1 LAGARANPRIL
12 PAAIIGDLT
21 GMVSPADQQLLADR
35 GPDELVNTI
44 TAPTML
50 VQGTVDTLFTLAEAD
65 ANAKVLIAN
74 GVPTKVEWFCGGHG
88 ACLTS
93 TNNGELIQQNTLGW
107 LDRYVKGNTLLPT
120 GPQFEWVDQHGTQF
134 SSNVDPVPTGTSIV
148 ASSVKSAVLP
158 LLPVIGGSGPQL
170 KVTSFGPIG
179 ALLGIPSGSKAVNAV
194 DLTIPAATTT
204 AYIVGAPQLTLIYP
218 APGPAATCTRSLSTT
233 PPALCSATSSRRC
246 R

>member
-35 GPDELVNTI
+35 GPDELVNNI

-93 TNNGELIQQNTLGW
+93 TNNGELIQQNTLAW
-107 LDRYVKGNTLLPT
+107 LDRYVKGKTLLPT
-120 GPQFEWVDQHGTQF
+120 GP
-134 SSNVDPVPTGTSIV
+134 
-148 ASSVKSAVLP
+148 
-158 LLPVIGGSGPQL
+158 
-170 KVTSFGPIG
+170 
-179 ALLGIPSGSKAVNAV
+179 
-194 DLTIPAATTT
+194 
-204 AYIVGAPQLTLIYP
+204 
-218 APGPAATCTRSLSTT
+218 SLS
-233 PPALCSATSSRRC
+233 AAQAADADYG
-246 R
+246 